1 MSDVTTITA
10 SRPGTARRAATA
22 KPGRRAGRPSAYGG
36 DVVIYRMVVLI
47 LGLVTIAATIGAL
60 FCEIGALFCEMSAG
74 KHEIP
79 QFLTALGS
87 GALGALAGLLAPSP
101 MSSGK

>member
-60 FCEIGALFCEMSAG
+60 FCEMSAG